1 MPSFQLLFPISKS
14 NHLLIREATLAN
26 PITRRQFLPR
36 CEALLGD
43 GPRWQL
49 LGNVCDFSL
58 QHINFYTQLWQYFS
72 WLLPVTC
79 LLDAFL
85 PQAPNAGEF
94 SPYSL
99 RMCRDSHVQACVL
112 LRPVLNVFECFLGV
126 EQAEHKESSDELR
139 REVGLAQE
147 IAKDSSSKTWF
158 LDSLKTNKYF
168 WWWIFHQ
175 KGREKVCFG
184 RGRVDCMYTS
194 VGRLDV
200 VLIVNLCHIQGGK
213 YCVCPLV

>member
-1 MPSFQLLFPISKS
+1 MPSFQLIFPISKS

-26 PITRRQFLPR
+26 PITCRQFLPR

-43 GPRWQL
+43 EPHWQL

-58 QHINFYTQLWQYFS
+58 QHTNFYTQLWQYFL
-72 WLLPVTC
+72 WPLPVTC

-85 PQAPNAGEF
+85 PQASNPGEF

-99 RMCRDSHVQACVL
+99 GMCRDGHAQACVL
-112 LRPVLNVFECFLGV
+112 LRPVLNVFECFSGV
-126 EQAEHKESSDELR
+126 EQAEHKASSDELC

-168 WWWIFHQ
+168 WWWIFDQ
-175 KGREKVCFG
+175 NAETRSVLEGGRETVH
-184 RGRVDCMYTS
+184 VY
-194 VGRLDV
+194 
-200 VLIVNLCHIQGGK
+200 
-213 YCVCPLV
+213 